1 MYFYRNILLIVVHT
15 KNCLMKKLA
24 LLFALCI
31 FSRSSFSQTNL
42 DLYAT
47 GAGGSYTTGSATAST
62 RTDGDI
68 LVTSTT
74 ENGYAVFDLSS
85 IPAGSVITASSLLF
99 YVSAY
104 TAGVAGPCNTY
115 GYPGDLSTVTVPG
128 TLFSDITSGSLL
140 YSATPPAFGSYGTG
154 GYDSIYA
161 DTAGA
166 PIIAFVQANIGN
178 KVSIGFTGGGTNV
191 YTITGEGA
199 TPGFAPILRV
209 SYVPAC
215 TGTPTPGYIISTYT
229 EACPTTTVNIA
240 NETSYD
246 AGVTYQWQSSPD
258 SATWT
263 NIAGATTAGY
273 NFTGLAATTYYRCQN
288 TCTYSGL
295 SVNSPGFKITY
306 MTTCCT
312 GTPPIGVASAS
323 TTYCSSCSLTLNL
336 SGYAIAAGM
345 NYQWEMSYDNVTW
358 GSLWGANS
366 VSYTFPAFGACYYRC
381 QTTCG
386 YSGLS
391 SYSSTVFVGYQYH
404 ITADSVNYPSPY
416 ACDPPQ
422 FYTEVNG
429 SSSLLAIKTYYGD
442 GTTDSVSL
450 VNDTVRSYINTPHS
464 YSSPGIY
471 TVKRVLY
478 YANTAQDSATEY
490 YSSSACNVFPVTF
503 YLDANGDCS
512 KEATEHFNGLP
523 ISVRIDSSGVT
534 IDTASVTS
542 GFYYITHAPVGTIY
556 SFTVFSTPGSVYVSC
571 PSSGIIYDTVH
582 AASGTYSPKQ
592 IALNCISTA
601 TFDLG
606 LYTVNQFT
614 RGNHQGTRIYMFNTK
629 CTPVDAVVTVYFSP
643 KYVFTGE
650 ASPSPSSVSGNSLS
664 WNVFGMSSAIAGD
677 TTIYYQVENSPV
689 TGHLYMGDTVH
700 SMYTISP
707 VIGDIDSSNNSE
719 MVIDSVTESYDPN
732 EMSVFPS
739 GCITSDTDGTIL
751 QYSILFTN
759 VGNDT
764 AFNIH
769 VMDTL
774 SDNVDPK
781 SLQILMASNT
791 MNVATFNDGAHNIV
805 KFDFPNINL
814 LDSSACPHCSGS
826 VIFKIKTKQGLAE
839 GTTIFNRAGVY
850 FDDNPVIMTNTVEDV
865 KGGCFANEVNSV
877 KAASTGVQ
885 ILPNPAAD
893 ILTIKTDQNAYS
905 SFVITNSVGQEMLS
919 QPLTQTVTK
928 VNINRLPAGLY
939 YITFRGENGT
949 EVKKFVKL

>member
-1 MYFYRNILLIVVHT
+1 M
-15 KNCLMKKLA
+15 
-24 LLFALCI
+24 
-31 FSRSSFSQTNL
+31 
-42 DLYAT
+42 
-47 GAGGSYTTGSATAST
+47 
-62 RTDGDI
+62 
-68 LVTSTT
+68 
-74 ENGYAVFDLSS
+74 
-85 IPAGSVITASSLLF
+85 ITASSLVF
-99 YVSAY
+99 YTSSY
-104 TAGVAGPCNTY
+104 TAGVAGPCDTY

-140 YSATPPAFGSYGTG
+140 FSATPPALGSYGTG

-209 SYVPAC
+209 SYEPSC
-215 TGTPTPGYIISTYT
+215 TGTPSPGYIISTYT

-263 NIAGATTAGY
+263 NIAGATIASY

-295 SVNSPGFKITY
+295 SVNSAGFKITY

-358 GSLWGANS
+358 GNLWGANS
-366 VSYTFPAFGACYYRC
+366 VSYTFSAFGACYYRC
-381 QTTCG
+381 KTTCG

-391 SYSSTVFVGYQYH
+391 SYSSSVFVGYQYH
-404 ITADSVNYPSPY
+404 ITADSITYPSPY

-450 VNDTVRSYINTPHS
+450 VNDTVKSYANTPHV
-464 YSSPGIY
+464 YSSPGTY

-478 YANTAQDSATEY
+478 YTNTAQDSATEY
-490 YSSSACNVFPVTF
+490 YTSASCSRFPIGF
-503 YLDANGDCS
+503 FLDANGDCI
-512 KEATEHFNGLP
+512 KEDSERYNGLP
-523 ISVRIDSSGVT
+523 ISVKIDSSGVPV
-534 IDTASVTS
+534 DTVSSTS
-542 GFYYITHAPVGTIY
+542 GFYYVARGPVGTIY
-556 SFTVFSTPGSVYVSC
+556 SFAVLSVPGVVYVSC
-571 PSSGIIYDTVH
+571 PLSGVLYDTVH
-582 AASGTYSPKQ
+582 YATGTYAGKNIGLS
-592 IALNCISTA
+592 CTA
-601 TFDLG
+601 APSIFDLAVYDVIPVTG
-606 LYTVNQFT
+606 EHDQW
-614 RGNHQGTRIYMFNTK
+614 GNIFVSNNY
-629 CTPVDAVVTVYFSP
+629 CTPTDATVVLHYSKKYNVRTYGGYLDVAPVPASYTDSTITWNLINLTSTEPPVDLYYAILSD
-643 KYVFTGE
+643 
-650 ASPSPSSVSGNSLS
+650 SGCCGYLTP
-664 WNVFGMSSAIAGD
+664 GD
-677 TTIYYQVENSPV
+677 TTNTYVTVSPTSGDVDIYNN
-689 TGHLYMGDTVH
+689 YMIIVDTVRA
-700 SMYTISP
+700 SC
-707 VIGDIDSSNNSE
+707 
-719 MVIDSVTESYDPN
+719 DPN
-732 EMSVFPS
+732 EMSVTPS
-739 GCITSDTDGTIL
+739 GCITSDTDGTVL
-751 QYSILFTN
+751 QYTIHFMN

-764 AFNIH
+764 AFNIY

-791 MNVATFNDGAHNIV
+791 MNIATFNNGSHNIV

-814 LDSSACPHCSGS
+814 LDSSACPRCSGS
-826 VIFKIKTKQGLAE
+826 VIFSIKTRQGLPE
-839 GTTIFNRAGVY
+839 GATIFNRAGVY
-850 FDDNPVIMTNTVEDV
+850 FDYNPVVMTNTVEDV
-865 KGGCFANEVNSV
+865 KGGCFANAVNNV
-877 KAASTGVQ
+877 KPASTGVQ
-885 ILPNPAAD
+885 ILPNPATD
-893 ILTIKTDQNAYS
+893 ELTIKLINLSTYNV
-905 SFVITNSVGQEMLS
+905 FMITNSIGQEMLS
-919 QPLTQTVTK
+919 QPLPIATGTTSTK
-928 VNINRLPAGLY
+928 VNISRLPAGLY

>member
-1 MYFYRNILLIVVHT
+1 
-15 KNCLMKKLA
+15 MKKLA

-31 FSRSSFSQTNL
+31 FSRSSFSQTNI

-178 KVSIGFTGGGTNV
+178 KVSIGFSGGGTNV

-209 SYVPAC
+209 SYMPSC

-258 SATWT
+258 SATWS
-263 NIAGATTAGY
+263 NISGATTAGY

-404 ITADSVNYPSPY
+404 ITADSITYPSTY
-416 ACDPPQ
+416 TCDPPQ

-442 GTTDSVSL
+442 GATDSVAL
-450 VNDTVRSYINTPHS
+450 INDTAKSYANTPHA
-464 YSSPGIY
+464 YLYPGTY
-471 TVKRVLY
+471 TVKHVLY
-478 YANTAQDSATEY
+478 YTNVAQDSVTEY
-490 YSSSACNVFPVTF
+490 YTSTRCSEFPLSF
-503 YLDANGDCS
+503 YIDANGDCI
-512 KEATEHFNGLP
+512 KEASETYNGLP
-523 ISVRIDSSGVT
+523 ITVKIDSSGIP
-534 IDTASVTS
+534 IDTVSITS
-542 GFYYITHAPVGTIY
+542 GFYYVSHGPVGTVY
-556 SFTVFSTPGSVYVSC
+556 SFSVLSSPSAVYVSC
-571 PSSGIIYDTVH
+571 PSSGILYDTVH
-582 AASGTYSPKQ
+582 YATGTYAGKNIGLSC
-592 IALNCISTA
+592 AGTA
-601 TFDLG
+601 SSFDLAVYDVIPVTG
-606 LYTVNQFT
+606 EHDQW
-614 RGNHQGTRIYMFNTK
+614 GNIFVSNDY
-629 CTPVDAVVTVYFSP
+629 CTPTDATVVLHYSK
-643 KYVFTGE
+643 KYNSG
-650 ASPSPSSVSGNSLS
+650 SPSAYGASSYTDSTITWNLTNLTSNGPPVDLYYAIWANS
-664 WNVFGMSSAIAGD
+664 SSYLTAGD
-677 TTIYYQVENSPV
+677 TVNTYVTVSPTTGDANIYNNYMIITDTI
-689 TGHLYMGDTVH
+689 LARC
-700 SMYTISP
+700 
-707 VIGDIDSSNNSE
+707 
-719 MVIDSVTESYDPN
+719 DPN
-732 EMSVFPS
+732 EMSVTPS
-739 GCITSDTDGTIL
+739 GCITSDTDGTVL
-751 QYSILFTN
+751 QYTIHFMN

-764 AFNIH
+764 AFNIY

-791 MNVATFNDGAHNIV
+791 MNIATFNNGSHNIV

-814 LDSSACPHCSGS
+814 LDSSACPRCSGS
-826 VIFKIKTKQGLAE
+826 VIFSIKTRQGEA
-839 GTTIFNRAGVY
+839 I
-850 FDDNPVIMTNTVEDV
+850 
-865 KGGCFANEVNSV
+865 
-877 KAASTGVQ
+877 
-885 ILPNPAAD
+885 
-893 ILTIKTDQNAYS
+893 
-905 SFVITNSVGQEMLS
+905 
-919 QPLTQTVTK
+919 
-928 VNINRLPAGLY
+928 
-939 YITFRGENGT
+939 
-949 EVKKFVKL
+949 